1 MQLTYILGN
10 GFDVAIGLATSYPC
24 FYKWYKD
31 QENESDEI
39 SLLKKTIKEEIDK
52 GNDNWKDFEYAL
64 GQFTSKVTDKKKY
77 MDCFQTAR
85 KSLIEYLTMVYS
97 NGKADNED
105 FLKSATYCLV
115 ERSQNSDSDLSDE
128 YKPLFSTPKD
138 AEMMFNCISFN
149 YTPVLR
155 EGKDELISNAQGFS
169 NAYNRLSRY
178 TIGNILNVHG
188 TLNDYP
194 ILGVDN
200 TMQIANEAF
209 REDEEIVQMMVKG
222 EVDKKI
228 GRNWRKD
235 AVSIIDKSDK
245 IYIYGASL
253 GETDEFWWKTLARWF
268 EADEKHEL
276 AIYCHPEENEDD
288 MTRKIEQ
295 FLNSIVKHLK
305 NPKYKFRIAIDKV
318 NKKMTV
324 GFVHAAAKLEI
335 KSYASASM
343 TLMDAI
349 NLKTKD
355 E

>member
-10 GFDVAIGLATSYPC
+10 GFDIAVGLATGYTC

-64 GQFTSKVTDKKKY
+64 GQFTNVVKDKEKFIA
-77 MDCFQTAR
+77 CFQNGR
-85 KSLIEYLTMVYS
+85 ESLIEYIRGVYS
-97 NGKADNED
+97 AAKTENED
-105 FLKSATYCLV
+105 FLKSATYRLV
-115 ERSQNSDSDLSDE
+115 DRSQNSDSDLADE
-128 YKPLFSTPKD
+128 YKMLFSTPK
-138 AEMMFNCISFN
+138 ETEIIFNCISFN
-149 YTPVLR
+149 YTPILEEGR
-155 EGKDELISNAQGFS
+155 EELISNAQGFS
-169 NAYNRLSRY
+169 NAYNRPSKY
-178 TIGNILNVHG
+178 DIGDVLNVHG

-200 TMQIANEAF
+200 IMQIANEDF

-222 EVDKKI
+222 EVDKKL

-253 GETDEFWWKTLARWF
+253 GDSDQFWWRTIAQWF

-276 AIYCHPEENEDD
+276 ALYCHPNENMSE
-288 MTRKIEQ
+288 RIPS
-295 FLNSIVKHLK
+295 FLDSISKHFNDK
-305 NPKYKFRIAIDKV
+305 NLRTRIAIDSVQK
-318 NKKMTV
+318 NMTV
-324 GFVHAAAKLEI
+324 KFAHLSGQAQIQFMSSVRVDVIDTKE
-335 KSYASASM
+335 
-343 TLMDAI
+343 
-349 NLKTKD
+349 LKKYTGGPL
-355 E
+355 